1 MVADSAP
8 DKPVKVTI
16 WRDGKEVEQTLTV
29 VAYDPSRPQPQ
40 PPAPEQPKPPPTVDM
55 LGLKVARLTPE
66 WRKYFGLPDNARGIV
81 ITDVPQNGPGSAQ
94 GLRAGDLL
102 VSAGENPV
110 NTPDDV
116 LQHIAAAKHAG
127 RKNIL
132 IRVERD
138 GNYRFITM
146 PIAES

>member
-1 MVADSAP
+1 M
-8 DKPVKVTI
+8 
-16 WRDGKEVEQTLTV
+16 
-29 VAYDPSRPQPQ
+29 VAYDPNRPQPQ

-55 LGLKVARLTPE
+55 LGLKIARLTPE

-81 ITDVPQNGPGSAQ
+81 ITDVPQNSPGSAQ

-102 VSAGENPV
+102 VGAGETPV

-116 LQHIAAAKHAG
+116 LQHIAAAKHTG
-127 RKNIL
+127 RKNML